1 MKIKLLLWIQA
12 LKEITIGF
20 LKKYL
25 ISLVIFF
32 SSLFSCIHQKH
43 LLQPVKSLPPGICR
57 YSQDRRKGDFP

>member
-32 SSLFSCIHQKH
+32 FSLFSCIHQKH
-43 LLQPVKSLPPGICR
+43 LLQPVRVSLQAYVDTPRTGEKVI
-57 YSQDRRKGDFP
+57 FP